1 MLLLRLQRC
10 RRTRGLRH
18 RSGCRSYRHQYGRGV
33 IPHTGCL
40 PFGRWWRCRLLTT
53 RSIVVPLPSTCK
65 RHTGADTSC
74 GCSRTP
80 AHPSFQRYSGS
91 GEEQEDRTHL
101 LQVVMVQLQMRAAQ
115 HAILLRIV
123 TVSQT
128 SRPVAV
134 LMQMSKTETGLT
146 WRFVSSSETRLRQ
159 QCDPAMLS
167 MLPTRVSVAGA
178 QMRARVLVQLLVSV
192 LMMMLTHCFAGWRKA
207 SLRLRRQL
215 RILMVVV
222 VVLAADQL

>member
-1 MLLLRLQRC
+1 
-10 RRTRGLRH
+10 
-18 RSGCRSYRHQYGRGV
+18 
-33 IPHTGCL
+33 
-40 PFGRWWRCRLLTT
+40 
-53 RSIVVPLPSTCK
+53 
-65 RHTGADTSC
+65 
-74 GCSRTP
+74 
-80 AHPSFQRYSGS
+80 
-91 GEEQEDRTHL
+91 
-101 LQVVMVQLQMRAAQ
+101 MVQLQMRAAQ